1 MLLLSIRF
9 LDRNPLYLGLRIS
22 EATQLKT
29 IDELAT
35 LDVPEEEQVS
45 KAEAEEISGKY
56 KDNNELAARLG
67 NRCCRCRLDAEFS
80 KGGPRAT
87 GPQISDWNTAT
98 VSE

>member
-45 KAEAEEISGKY
+45 KAEAEEEIGQVQRQQR
-56 KDNNELAARLG
+56 AGRTARQPL
-67 NRCCRCRLDAEFS
+67 LS
-80 KGGPRAT
+80 VP
-87 GPQISDWNTAT
+87 P
-98 VSE
+98 